1 MVLCGQTFWIQRKYI
16 VRLTARKCE
25 LDVVVASSKPPLVH
39 RFEIVAGDEGDRDLP
54 LGAKV
59 REGAL
64 VPEFRVQKISRLSQ
78 PEHVRLHSLNL
89 STKSLV
95 SKGPFP
101 RLETLIFKNSCNVLL
116 GLIYGKSTHRMRPLK
131 RRPSIESILV

>member
-39 RFEIVAGDEGDRDLP
+39 RFEIVASDEGDRDLP
-54 LGAKV
+54 LVAKV

-95 SKGPFP
+95 SKAPFP
-101 RLETLIFKNSCNVLL
+101 RLETLKCFQLRLS
-116 GLIYGKSTHRMRPLK
+116 
-131 RRPSIESILV
+131 